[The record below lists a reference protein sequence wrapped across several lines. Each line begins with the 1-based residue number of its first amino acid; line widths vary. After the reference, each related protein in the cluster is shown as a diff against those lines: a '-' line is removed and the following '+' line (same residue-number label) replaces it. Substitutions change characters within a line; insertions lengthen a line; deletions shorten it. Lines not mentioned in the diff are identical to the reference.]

1 MCFLKASLQRLGLR
15 PEWGSVFLRGGGCEP
30 KDWGLPLWLSPLL
43 VLAPVEELHGF
54 GLR

>member
-30 KDWGLPLWLSPLL
+30 KEWVSPCGYLLSWSWLPVKSSMH
-43 VLAPVEELHGF
+43 LA
-54 GLR
+54 